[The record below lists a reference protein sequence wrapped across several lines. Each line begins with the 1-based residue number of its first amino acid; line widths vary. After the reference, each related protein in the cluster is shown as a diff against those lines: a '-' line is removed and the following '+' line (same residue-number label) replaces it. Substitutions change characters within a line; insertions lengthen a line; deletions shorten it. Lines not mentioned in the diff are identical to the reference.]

1 VPACLPA
8 CACVDVRASAQLDG
22 DLLTLQ
28 REMRDL
34 DF

>member
-1 VPACLPA
+1 MRA
-8 CACVDVRASAQLDG
+8 CARACAHAQLDG